1 MASDQANDIAAALD
15 RLWERFLP
23 EIRTRVAIL
32 EAAAQALENGELVT
46 AQREEA
52 SSAAHKLAGTLGTF
66 GLARGTAVAR
76 ELEQFYINSEG
87 LTPEIALK
95 SATEL
100 RELIERR
107 GSSTAN

>member
-76 ELEQFYINSEG
+76 ELEQQFASGAGPSAES
-87 LTPEIALK
+87 AAR

-107 GSSTAN
+107 SSSTAN